1 MSLFDFLTQS
11 FITLLVIINPFAV
24 VPIFLALTQKDGND
38 IKKKVAF
45 RSCMISMLLLCS
57 FSFLGDYIL
66 DVTKIS
72 VGAFR
77 ITGGFLLL
85 LSAIEMVRSNVDDL
99 IKKCTNTDSN
109 LDQRINE
116 IAVFPLSIPFLAG
129 PGALTSV
136 VILMREAGEISCQA
150 QIGLIVVIVVL
161 IIFAYYCLRMS
172 QLLIKVLGLMGTNL
186 LTKVFGIILSALS
199 IQSII
204 NGIKSFL

>member
-1 MSLFDFLTQS
+1 MHLFDFLTQS

-24 VPIFLALTQKDGND
+24 VPIFLALTQKDSND

-45 RSCMISMLLLCS
+45 KSCFISLILLCS

-72 VGAFR
+72 VGAFK

-85 LSAIEMVRSNVDDL
+85 LSAIEMVRTNVDDI
-99 IKKCTNTDSN
+99 IKKCTKEDSN
-109 LDQRINE
+109 TDQRISE
-116 IAVFPLSIPFLAG
+116 ISVFPLSIPFLAG

-136 VILMREAGEISCQA
+136 VILMREAGGISFKA
-150 QIGLIVVIVVL
+150 EIGLIGVLVVIIV
-161 IIFAYYCLRMS
+161 FAYYCLRMS
-172 QLLIKVLGLMGTNL
+172 QMLINVLGLMGTNI

-199 IQSII
+199 VQSII
-204 NGIKSFL
+204 NGIKSFF

>member
-1 MSLFDFLTQS
+1 MHLFDFLTQS

-24 VPIFLALTQKDGND
+24 VPIFLALTQKDSSD
-38 IKKKVAF
+38 IKKKVALK
-45 RSCMISMLLLCS
+45 SCFISLLLLCS

-85 LSAIEMVRSNVDDL
+85 LSAIEMVRSNVDDI
-99 IKKCTNTDSN
+99 IKKCTNEESN
-109 LDQRINE
+109 VDQRISE
-116 IAVFPLSIPFLAG
+116 ISVFPLSIPFLAG

-136 VILMREAGEISCQA
+136 VILMREAGEISFQA
-150 QIGLIVVIVVL
+150 EVGLIGVL
-161 IIFAYYCLRMS
+161 VAIIIFAYCCLRMS
-172 QLLIKVLGLMGTNL
+172 QMLINILGLMGTNI

-199 IQSII
+199 VQSII
-204 NGIKSFL
+204 NGIKSFF

>member
-24 VPIFLALTQKDGND
+24 VPIFLALTQKDNHD

-45 RSCMISMLLLCS
+45 RSCVISLILLCS
-57 FSFLGDYIL
+57 FSFLGDFIL

-99 IKKCTNTDSN
+99 IKNCTTANSN
-109 LDQRINE
+109 PNQRINE
-116 IAVFPLSIPFLAG
+116 IAVFPLSIPFLSG

-136 VILMREAGEISCQA
+136 VILMREAEEISHHA
-150 QIGLIVVIVVL
+150 QIGLIGVIILL

-204 NGIKSFL
+204 NGIKSFF

>member
-1 MSLFDFLTQS
+1 MPLIDFLTQS

-24 VPIFLALTQKDGND
+24 VPIFLALTHKDNHD

-45 RSCMISMLLLCS
+45 RSCLISLLLLFA
-57 FSFLGDYIL
+57 FSFLGDFIL

-72 VGAFR
+72 IGAFR

-99 IKKCTNTDSN
+99 IKKCTNESSN
-109 LDQRINE
+109 QDQRINE

-129 PGALTSV
+129 PGALTSA
-136 VILMREAGEISCQA
+136 VILMREAGEIGHSA
-150 QIGLIVVIVVL
+150 EIGLIGVITLL

-172 QLLIKVLGLMGTNL
+172 QLLIRILGFMGTNL

-204 NGIKSFL
+204 NGIKSFF